1 MSWETM
7 DTRRTDS
14 GIPVRQSWKNLEE
27 ILTNLLQR
35 LYTDQQVENRR
46 PLGCGIAR
54 IIFLQSCH
62 PITWLTTNMQT
73 AKSVKESEGCRT
85 PKVGWV
91 TDSGPSIL
99 TGERFSLDN
108 KGTHRST
115 KLLFSTGNPQ
125 FGLGSA
131 RQFFCWLWLDALLCL
146 LSW

>member
-7 DTRRTDS
+7 DARRTDS
-14 GIPVRQSWKNLEE
+14 GIPVRRPWKSLEE

-35 LYTDQQVENRR
+35 LYIDQEVENRL
-46 PLGCGIAR
+46 PLGCGIAS

-73 AKSVKESEGCRT
+73 AKSVKESEDCRT

-99 TGERFSLDN
+99 TRERFHLDN
-108 KGTHRST
+108 KWTHRNT

-131 RQFFCWLWLDALLCL
+131 RQFLCWSWLDALLCL